1 MDKFYYVYVLLSK
14 KDGNFYIGYTDD
26 LKKRLNEHNKGR
38 VPSTRNRTPLILIYC
53 EACLNQNDAIRRE
66 KKLKTTWGKRFI
78 KSRLEEYL
86 TGQGE

>member
-38 VPSTRNRTPLILIYC
+38 VPSTKTRTPLILIYY
-53 EACLNQNDAIRRE
+53 EACRGQKDAIRRE
-66 KKLKTTWGKRFI
+66 KNLKTTRGGRFI
-78 KSRLEEYL
+78 KSRLEQYL
-86 TGQGE
+86 IE